1 MPRSFL
7 VKKHEEIRAY
17 QSYKPRDVD
26 ANDVI
31 VPDSIYAITPYT
43 PAVLPLT
50 VKVNNGKSSYYYI
63 GKLDLYDFKVCCCCG
78 FFRLSTPL

>member
-17 QSYKPRDVD
+17 HSYKPRDTNPD
-26 ANDVI
+26 DVI

-43 PAVLPLT
+43 PAVLPLS
-50 VKVNNGKSSYYYI
+50 VKVNNGKCFDIHCLIMQSLPI
-63 GKLDLYDFKVCCCCG
+63 KFH
-78 FFRLSTPL
+78 TQ